1 MILIKM
7 IKRLALIFLL
17 IFLTSNLQAQ
27 EFIANDN
34 FGNTTHIRQIN
45 EHQTVQQRYQQIR
58 SQNYENID

>member
-7 IKRLALIFLL
+7 IKRLALIFIL

-27 EFIANDN
+27 EFIATDN
-34 FGNTTHIRQIN
+34 FGNSIYIRQIN
-45 EHQTVQQRYQQIR
+45 EHQTVQDRYQQIR